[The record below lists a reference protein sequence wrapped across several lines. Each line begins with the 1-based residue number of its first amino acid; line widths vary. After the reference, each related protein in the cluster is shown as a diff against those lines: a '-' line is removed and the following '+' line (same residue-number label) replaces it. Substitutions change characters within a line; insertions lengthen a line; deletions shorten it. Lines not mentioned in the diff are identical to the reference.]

1 MNEIRM
7 MEDGERQKSV
17 DSSEEQQHLLVLL
30 SVPSSSSPTNCHTVV
45 WLSDRQK
52 YSFFSPPTSFL
63 CCMNRARRSIL
74 YIVHTEEDN
83 GGGACYP
90 PLIGKA
96 HNSSS
101 NPSTWSPLDSHRPTF
116 AMDRLI
122 DTHYILPCIFTL
134 NSIFVLFFFLCQGSA
149 RFHHCSLSFS
159 SFFDK

>member
-1 MNEIRM
+1 
-7 MEDGERQKSV
+7 MEKDRRVSTPVKS
-17 DSSEEQQHLLVLL
+17 SNT
-30 SVPSSSSPTNCHTVV
+30 SSSSCLSPHHLPQLTVIL
-45 WLSDRQK
+45 WFDSLIDK
-52 YSFFSPPTSFL
+52 NTLFFHLLLPSFL

-134 NSIFVLFFFLCQGSA
+134 NSIFVLFFFYVKDLRDFIS
-149 RFHHCSLSFS
+149 SLSFL
-159 SFFDK
+159 FFAK